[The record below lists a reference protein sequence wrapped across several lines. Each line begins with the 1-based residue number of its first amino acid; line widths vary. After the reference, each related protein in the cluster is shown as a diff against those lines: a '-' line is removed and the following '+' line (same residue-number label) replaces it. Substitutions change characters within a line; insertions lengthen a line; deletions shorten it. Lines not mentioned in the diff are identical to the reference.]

1 LSIPLGPRALLTDSA
16 TICAAMMLACW
27 ASCPLDLDA
36 PSRNIKTGVPA
47 NPEDKQHF
55 SLICFGTLKNSYV
68 YKDFSAVS

>member
-1 LSIPLGPRALLTDSA
+1 
-16 TICAAMMLACW
+16 MMLACW